1 MNSQETIYTS
11 NTDENILIENIL
23 KLYNNS
29 KEIHLDPCY
38 SKGVVWK
45 NIKKPMLKFDIFPEQ
60 KDVIFSD
67 CRKLPLN
74 DESIESIY
82 FDPPFVAG
90 SSKTSIICNRFS
102 AFETLNDLKEMYSN
116 SMKEFNRILINNGLL
131 IFKCQ
136 DTTYF
141 HKQFFTH
148 SFIIQTGESINWTCH
163 DLFILNRKSAIIS
176 KHIKNQEHA
185 RKNHCYYL
193 VFTKGNKNPAMK
205 NKIK

>member
-1 MNSQETIYTS
+1 MNSKDTIFTS
-11 NTDENILIENIL
+11 NTDETEILKNIL

-29 KEIHLDPCY
+29 RGVDIDPCY

-45 NIKKPMLKFDIFPEQ
+45 NIEKPKIRLDIFPQ
-60 KDVIFSD
+60 SNDMIMAD
-67 CRKLPLN
+67 CRNIPIKN
-74 DESIESIY
+74 ESVESIY

-90 SSKTSIICNRFS
+90 NSKTSIICNRFS
-102 AFETLNDLKEMYSN
+102 AFSKLNDLKDMYVS
-116 SMKEFNRILINNGLL
+116 SMKEFNRVLNKNGIL

-148 SFIIQTGESINWTCH
+148 VFVMNIAESLGWTCH

-193 VFTKGNKNPAMK
+193 VFSKENKNPAIK
-205 NKIK
+205 NKN